1 MSVAS
6 HASNISGER
15 ACSAR
20 GQIDTHGSAV
30 NAQVWALL
38 EEAYRLFGPRPTL
51 LERDF
56 NLPPFEDLL
65 DELGQVRRRIAGAP
79 AHDQRRA
86 A

>member
-1 MSVAS
+1 M
-6 HASNISGER
+6 
-15 ACSAR
+15 
-20 GQIDTHGSAV
+20 

-56 NLPPFEDLL
+56 DFPPL
-65 DELGQVRRRIAGAP
+65 DELLGELDIVRQHLGRA
-79 AHDQRRA
+79 DVQRHA